1 VQPRQDNIFKKNII
15 YISKFKTCN
24 MNNTTII
31 GIDIEDYYG
40 NALVNISFDNEI
52 EIDLDEF
59 DVRLEN
65 FTISGDYEED
75 GGIIARLQYDVE
87 GGMEDDEL
95 EEAHQEI
102 LDIILINAD
111 GKLGNEDEVSK
122 EVRKALELLLI

>member
-1 VQPRQDNIFKKNII
+1 
-15 YISKFKTCN
+15 